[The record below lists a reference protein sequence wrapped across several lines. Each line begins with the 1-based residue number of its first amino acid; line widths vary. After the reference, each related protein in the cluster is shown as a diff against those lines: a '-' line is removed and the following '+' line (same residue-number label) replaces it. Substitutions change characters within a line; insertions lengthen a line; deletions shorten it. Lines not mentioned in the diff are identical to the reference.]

1 MARRHGPDSQP
12 GSNAPDGGPM
22 SIRIDKWLWQA
33 RFLKTRSLA
42 TSLVA
47 AGRVRLNGVRI
58 VKPGHA
64 VRAGDILTLP
74 VGSAVQVVRVVTC
87 GIRRGPATEARSLYA
102 DLTPGQDA
110 VPDPA
115 PVDETSGLSD
125 PARLE

>member
-1 MARRHGPDSQP
+1 
-12 GSNAPDGGPM
+12 M

-110 VPDPA
+110 APDPA
-115 PVDETSGLSD
+115 RVDETSGLSD